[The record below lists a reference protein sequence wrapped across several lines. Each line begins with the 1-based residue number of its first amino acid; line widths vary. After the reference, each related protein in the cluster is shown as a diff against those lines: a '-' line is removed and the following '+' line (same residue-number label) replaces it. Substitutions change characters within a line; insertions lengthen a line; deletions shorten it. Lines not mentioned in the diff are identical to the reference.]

1 MMWIAFLK
9 KQKNIVIIAII
20 LIVFII
26 IKKSCQSLEEIDL
39 HRKKKNGAKLIKF
52 KIDNYYFL

>member
-9 KQKNIVIIAII
+9 KQKNVVIIAII

-26 IKKSCQSLEEIDL
+26 IKKSCQSLEKIDL
-39 HRKKKNGAKLIKF
+39 HRKMKTGAKLMKF
-52 KIDNYYFL
+52 KNDNYYFL